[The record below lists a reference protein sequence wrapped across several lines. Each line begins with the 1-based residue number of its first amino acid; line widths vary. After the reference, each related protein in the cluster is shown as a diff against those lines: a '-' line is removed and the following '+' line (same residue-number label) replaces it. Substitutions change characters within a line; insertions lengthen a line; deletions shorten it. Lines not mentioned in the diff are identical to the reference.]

1 MSADL
6 QKTVERL
13 RAKMLVV
20 SDRFSLICDQRDKAL
35 ERIAALETELSAAN
49 TKVSRLEQEVEFL
62 RIATTIAPER
72 KDVEQT
78 RALLTQLVRDID
90 KCIADLKE

>member
-1 MSADL
+1 MAGEL
-6 QKTVERL
+6 QQTVERL

-20 SDRFSLICDQRDKAL
+20 NDRFALVCRQRNEAFERVRLL
-35 ERIAALETELSAAN
+35 EEELSR
-49 TKVSRLEQEVEFL
+49 SRELTERLQQEIDFL

-78 RALLTQLVRDID
+78 RALLAELVREID

>member
-35 ERIAALETELSAAN
+35 ERIAALETELAAAN